1 MSAAGHPPGAGIV
14 AVAEGRLPGQAGRRR
29 RADRGEHP
37 LTAALLLSPA
47 VVLVVLLLLAPVAYA
62 VLIGFTNIQLVGP
75 NAVNYRFTGL
85 GNLWQMLRDREV
97 PKSLV
102 LTAIF
107 VIGSGTVG
115 ATVAALAL
123 ALACRRA
130 SDRIANAVTSLTIVA
145 SILPPVTTALVWR
158 ASTSLD
164 GTLSFLAGDG
174 TELIVHWP
182 MTVISL
188 ANAWSSLGVAM
199 VMFGAA
205 LRNLPADIYEAAA
218 IEGASARQ
226 AFLRLTLPL
235 LLPTIASVALLMTIL
250 SFGNVTLVWLLTGGG
265 PAGATNILPVYAYQV
280 GFRFYQLGYGAFLGN
295 AMILM
300 VLALVLLI
308 AAAMALGRRRR
319 SVAA

>member
-1 MSAAGHPPGAGIV
+1 MSAGHNPFGGGTV
-14 AVAEGRLPGQAGRRR
+14 AVTRQGLPAATGRRRAEGR
-29 RADRGEHP
+29 EHP
-37 LTAALLLSPA
+37 LTASLLLAPA
-47 VVLVVLLLLAPVAYA
+47 VILVVVLLLAPVAYA
-62 VLIGFTNIQLVGP
+62 VVIGFTNIQLVGP

-85 GNLWQMLRDREV
+85 GNLWQMLRDREI
-97 PKSLV
+97 PRSLW

-107 VIGSGTVG
+107 VLGSGTVG
-115 ATVAALAL
+115 ATMVALAL
-123 ALACRRA
+123 ALACQKA
-130 SDRIANAVTSLTIVA
+130 SDRLANAVTSLTIIA

-158 ASTSLD
+158 AATSAN
-164 GTLSFLAGDG
+164 GTLSFLTARG

-188 ANAWSSLGVAM
+188 ANAWASLGVAM

-205 LRNLPADIYEAAA
+205 LRNLPADIYEAAE
-218 IEGASARQ
+218 IEGATARQ
-226 AFLRLTLPL
+226 TFLRLTLPL
-235 LLPTIASVALLMTIL
+235 MAPTIASVALLMTIL

-295 AMILM
+295 AMILL

-308 AAAMALGRRRR
+308 AGVMALRRRR
-319 SVAA
+319 AKEAP